1 MPLLA
6 VNGTEL
12 YYESHGSGPVMVFA
26 HGVGGNHAIWFNQIA
41 QFAKTYTVIT
51 FDHRGFGNSKDLQH
65 QGRSAHTD
73 DLAGLLDHLGVD
85 SCALVGQSM
94 GGGTC
99 VGYAKLFPNRVQAL
113 VLADTLHGL
122 QLPENVASIMQQARA
137 ATESLGQIE
146 RVLGARTRQTDPA
159 RAELYRQINSFN
171 ATNRQSIT
179 GAYPYMLTPAEL
191 GALGVPV
198 LFIAG
203 EEDVLFPVT
212 AIKAVQEQVT
222 GSEWIEVM
230 HAGHSA
236 FYEQPEQFNRGVG
249 DFLLRRVSS

>member
-12 YYESHGSGPVMVFA
+12 YYESHGSGPVMVLA

-41 QFAKTYTVIT
+41 WFAKTHRVIT
-51 FDHRGFGNSKDLQH
+51 FDHRGFGNSTDPEQK
-65 QGRSAHTD
+65 GRSAYTD
-73 DLAGLLDHLGVD
+73 DLAALLSHLEVD
-85 SCALVGQSM
+85 SSVLVGQSM

-99 VGYAKLFPNRVQAL
+99 VGYARLFPQRVRAL

-122 QLPENVASIMQQARA
+122 QLPERVARIMQQAKS
-137 ATESLGQIE
+137 ATEGLGQIE
-146 RVLGARTRQTDPA
+146 RVLGARTRQADPA

-171 ATNRQSIT
+171 ATNRHSIT

-212 AIKAVQEQVT
+212 AIKAVQEQVA
-222 GSEWIEVM
+222 GSEWTEVTS
-230 HAGHSA
+230 AGHSA
-236 FYEQPEQFNRGVG
+236 FYEQPEQFNRDVA
-249 DFLLRRVSS
+249 DFLRRRVGS